1 MNFKK
6 GDSNSYM
13 TLQLGVVAGSE
24 VALGQMSLKAGG
36 EGGLIVNTA
45 SLAGVSRSTMTH
57 CEHEI
62 SVDFLP
68 RLCTGSTGT
77 CPAIL

>member
-1 MNFKK
+1 
-6 GDSNSYM
+6 M
-13 TLQLGVVAGSE
+13 TIQLGVVAGSE
-24 VALGQMSLKAGG
+24 VALSQMSLKEGG
-36 EGGLIVNTA
+36 EGGLIVNTT
-45 SLAGVSRSTMTH
+45 SLAGVSGSMTN

-62 SVDFLP
+62 SVDFIP